1 MKTASRFTFNIDMR
15 TLFINSLFLVIISGS
30 LFATSL
36 WNKST
41 NSQRGLFGGKRAY
54 SIGELITIDV
64 SESSSLA
71 ASQNSV
77 RNRQSQIEN
86 AVNQFLFANSKLGTH
101 NGGLPGTEIETQ
113 SNNQGGGSIANTQN
127 LKGRVSVVV
136 IDILPNGIL
145 VIEGARM
152 VTFSGE
158 SYYAVL
164 KGMVRQED
172 IGFGFKD
179 GLRYRNIVSSQYI
192 ADAQIEFVSKG
203 SLNDAQKESWYQRL
217 AAILNPF

>member
-1 MKTASRFTFNIDMR
+1 MSNRNLYFTYCIFFA
-15 TLFINSLFLVIISGS
+15 LLPSSFLG
-30 LFATSL
+30 ATSL

-41 NSQRGLFGGKRAY
+41 NTQRSIFAGKRAY
-54 SIGELITIDV
+54 AVGDLITIDV

-86 AVNQFLFANSKLGTH
+86 AVNQFLFANSKMGTH
-101 NGGLPGTEIETQ
+101 NGELPATEIETK
-113 SNNQGGGSIANTQN
+113 SSNQGGGSIANTQD

-136 IDILPNGIL
+136 IDVLPNGNL
-145 VIEGARM
+145 VLEGARM

-164 KGMVRQED
+164 KGIVRQED

>member
-1 MKTASRFTFNIDMR
+1 MTKLLTIALASLLLLPFGAVDA
-15 TLFINSLFLVIISGS
+15 V
-30 LFATSL
+30 SL
-36 WNKST
+36 WTKST
-41 NSQRGLFGGKRAY
+41 NHQKGLFVGKRAY
-54 SIGELITIDV
+54 AVGDLITIDV

-77 RNRQSQIEN
+77 RNRQSQVEN
-86 AVNQFLFANSKLGTH
+86 AVKQFLFANSNMGKH
-101 NGGLPGTEIETQ
+101 NGGLPGTELETKS
-113 SNNQGGGSIANTQN
+113 SNKGGGSIANTQD

-136 IDILPNGIL
+136 IDTLPNGVL
-145 VIEGARM
+145 VLEGARM

-164 KGMVRQED
+164 KGMVRKED

-217 AAILNPF
+217 ASIVNPF

>member
-1 MKTASRFTFNIDMR
+1 MKILSKII
-15 TLFINSLFLVIISGS
+15 LFFLLCNGVFGV
-30 LFATSL
+30 SL
-36 WNKST
+36 WLKSS
-41 NSQRGLFGGKRAY
+41 NNQKGLYRDKRSFAV
-54 SIGELITIDV
+54 GDLITIDV
-64 SESSSLA
+64 GESSSLA

-86 AVNQFLFANSKLGTH
+86 AVKQFLFANSKMGTH
-101 NGGLPGTEIETQ
+101 NGGLPGTEIETK
-113 SNNQGGGSIANTQN
+113 SSNQGGGSIANTQN
-127 LKGRVSVVV
+127 LKGRVSVVI
-136 IDILPNGIL
+136 IDVLPNGVL
-145 VIEGARM
+145 VLEGARM

-172 IGFGFKD
+172 IGAGFRE

-203 SLNDAQKESWYQRL
+203 SLNDAQKESWYQKI
-217 AAILNPF
+217 AAVINPF

>member
-1 MKTASRFTFNIDMR
+1 MTKLLTIALS
-15 TLFINSLFLVIISGS
+15 SLLLLPFGAVD
-30 LFATSL
+30 AVSL
-36 WNKST
+36 WTKST
-41 NSQRGLFGGKRAY
+41 NHQKGLFVGKRAY
-54 SIGELITIDV
+54 AVGDLITIDV

-77 RNRQSQIEN
+77 RNRQSQVEN
-86 AVNQFLFANSKLGTH
+86 AVKQFLFANSNMGKH
-101 NGGLPGTEIETQ
+101 NGGLPGTELETKS
-113 SNNQGGGSIANTQN
+113 SNKGGGTIANTQD

-136 IDILPNGIL
+136 IDTLPNGVL
-145 VIEGARM
+145 VLEGARM

-164 KGMVRQED
+164 KGMVRKED

-203 SLNDAQKESWYQRL
+203 SLNDAQKESWYQIL
-217 AAILNPF
+217 ASIVNPF

>member
-1 MKTASRFTFNIDMR
+1 MTK
-15 TLFINSLFLVIISGS
+15 SLILALLSIALLPVGKVD
-30 LFATSL
+30 AVSL
-36 WNKST
+36 WMKST
-41 NSQRGLFGGKRAY
+41 NNEKGLFVGKRAY
-54 SIGELITIDV
+54 AVGDLITIDV

-77 RNRQSQIEN
+77 RNRQSQVEN
-86 AVNQFLFANSKLGTH
+86 AVQQFLFANSGMGKH
-101 NGGLPGTEIETQ
+101 NGGLPGTEIETKS
-113 SNNQGGGSIANTQN
+113 SNKGGGSIANTQD

-136 IDILPNGIL
+136 IDTLPNGVL
-145 VIEGARM
+145 VLEGARM

-164 KGMVRQED
+164 KGMVRKED

-217 AAILNPF
+217 ASIVNPF

>member
-1 MKTASRFTFNIDMR
+1 MKALTLGLFTALVFPFT
-15 TLFINSLFLVIISGS
+15 VQ
-30 LFATSL
+30 ATSL
-36 WNKST
+36 WSKSS
-41 NSQRGLFGGKRAY
+41 NSQRGMFGGKRAY
-54 SIGELITIDV
+54 SVGDLITIDV
-64 SESSSLA
+64 AESSSLA

-77 RNRQSQIEN
+77 RNRQLEVQN
-86 AVNQFLFANSKLGTH
+86 AVTQFLYANSNLGTH
-101 NGGLPGTEIETQ
+101 NGGLPGTQIETQ
-113 SNNQGGGSIANTQN
+113 SSNQGGGSIANTQE
-127 LKGRVSVVV
+127 LKGRVSVIV
-136 IDILPNGIL
+136 IDVLPNGVL
-145 VIEGARM
+145 VLEGARM

-203 SLNDAQKESWYQRL
+203 SLNDAQKESWYQKL
-217 AAILNPF
+217 SSAINPF

>member
-1 MKTASRFTFNIDMR
+1 MTILRIFTSVILALSFSYFAS
-15 TLFINSLFLVIISGS
+15 G
-30 LFATSL
+30 TSL
-36 WNKST
+36 WTKST
-41 NSQRGLFGGKRAY
+41 NSQRGLYAGKRAY
-54 SIGELITIDV
+54 SIGDLITIDV

-86 AVNQFLFANSKLGTH
+86 AVEQFLFANSGMGKHKGT
-101 NGGLPGTEIETQ
+101 LPTTQIETK
-113 SNNQGGGSIANTQN
+113 SSNQGGGSIANTQN
-127 LKGRVSVVV
+127 LQGRVSVVV
-136 IDILPNGIL
+136 IDVLPNGVL
-145 VIEGARM
+145 VLEGARM

-179 GLRYRNIVSSQYI
+179 GLRYRNIVASQFI

-203 SLNDAQKESWYQRL
+203 SLNDAQKESWYQKL

>member
-1 MKTASRFTFNIDMR
+1 MTKNIFHIVCLLSIASGLTA
-15 TLFINSLFLVIISGS
+15 
-30 LFATSL
+30 ASL
-36 WNKST
+36 WTKSS
-41 NSQRGLFGGKRAY
+41 NSQKGLYTGKRAY
-54 SIGELITIDV
+54 SVGDLITIDV
-64 SESSSLA
+64 AESSSLA

-86 AVNQFLFANSKLGTH
+86 AVQQFLFANSGMGKHKGE
-101 NGGLPGTEIETQ
+101 LPATEIETK
-113 SNNQGGGSIANTQN
+113 SSNQGGGSIANTSD

-136 IDILPNGIL
+136 IDVLPNRVL

-164 KGMVRQED
+164 KGMVREED

-179 GLRYRNIVSSQYI
+179 GLRYRNIISSQYI

-217 AAILNPF
+217 ASILNPF

>member
-1 MKTASRFTFNIDMR
+1 MN
-15 TLFINSLFLVIISGS
+15 LFKILLAICISSLIWEVQ
-30 LFATSL
+30 AASL

-41 NSQRGLFGGKRAY
+41 NSQRSIFAGKRAY
-54 SIGELITIDV
+54 SIGDLITIDV

-86 AVNQFLFANSKLGTH
+86 AVTSFLFANSKMGTH
-101 NGGLPGTEIETQ
+101 NGGLPPTEIDTKT
-113 SNNQGGGSIANTQN
+113 SNPGGGSIANTQD

-136 IDILPNGIL
+136 IDILPNGNLI
-145 VIEGARM
+145 IEGARM

-164 KGMVRQED
+164 KGIIRQED

-179 GLRYRNIVSSQYI
+179 GLRYRNIISSQFI

>member
-1 MKTASRFTFNIDMR
+1 MKATLG
-15 TLFINSLFLVIISGS
+15 LFIALV
-30 LFATSL
+30 FPFTVQATSL
-36 WNKST
+36 WSKSS
-41 NSQRGLFGGKRAY
+41 NSQRGMFGGKRAY
-54 SIGELITIDV
+54 SVGDLITIDV
-64 SESSSLA
+64 AESSSLA

-77 RNRQSQIEN
+77 RNRQLEVQN
-86 AVNQFLFANSKLGTH
+86 AVTQFLYANSNLGTH
-101 NGGLPGTEIETQ
+101 NGGLPGTQIETQ
-113 SNNQGGGSIANTQN
+113 SSNQGGGSIANTQE
-127 LKGRVSVVV
+127 LKGRVSVIV
-136 IDILPNGIL
+136 IDVLPNGVL
-145 VIEGARM
+145 VLEGARM

-203 SLNDAQKESWYQRL
+203 SLNDAQKESWYQKL
-217 AAILNPF
+217 SSAINPF

>member
-1 MKTASRFTFNIDMR
+1 MKI
-15 TLFINSLFLVIISGS
+15 LFYFSFSLISVSVGWS
-30 LFATSL
+30 TSL
-36 WNKST
+36 WLKGGE
-41 NSQRGLFGGKRAY
+41 QKGLYWGKRAHAV
-54 SIGELITIDV
+54 GDLITIDV
-64 SESSSLA
+64 AESSSLA

-77 RNRQSQIEN
+77 RNRQLEVEN
-86 AVNQFLFANSKLGTH
+86 AVTQFLYANSGFGKH
-101 NGGLPGTEIETQ
+101 KGGLPGTQIETQ
-113 SNNQGGGSIANTQN
+113 SSNQGGGSIANTQD

-136 IDILPNGIL
+136 IDVLPNGVL
-145 VIEGARM
+145 VLEGARM

-192 ADAQIEFVSKG
+192 ADAQVEFISKG
-203 SLNDAQKESWYQRL
+203 SLNDAQKESWYQKL
-217 AAILNPF
+217 SSMLNPF

>member
-1 MKTASRFTFNIDMR
+1 MKSLTLG
-15 TLFINSLFLVIISGS
+15 LFIALVFP
-30 LFATSL
+30 LTVQATSL
-36 WNKST
+36 WSKSS
-41 NSQRGLFGGKRAY
+41 NSQRGMFGGKRAY
-54 SIGELITIDV
+54 SVGDLITIDV
-64 SESSSLA
+64 AESSSLA

-77 RNRQSQIEN
+77 RNRQLQVEN
-86 AVNQFLFANSKLGTH
+86 AVTQFLYANSKLGTH
-101 NGGLPGTEIETQ
+101 NGGLPGTQIETQ
-113 SNNQGGGSIANTQN
+113 SSNQGGGSIANTQD
-127 LKGRVSVVV
+127 LKGRVSVMV
-136 IDILPNGIL
+136 IDVLPNGVL
-145 VIEGARM
+145 VLEGARM

-203 SLNDAQKESWYQRL
+203 SLNDAQKESWYQKL
-217 AAILNPF
+217 SSAINPF

>member
-1 MKTASRFTFNIDMR
+1 VSKSHFNFIMISLR
-15 TLFINSLFLVIISGS
+15 LGLFIALTFP
-30 LFATSL
+30 FYTAQATSL
-36 WNKST
+36 WSKSSNT
-41 NSQRGLFGGKRAY
+41 QRGMFGGKRAY
-54 SIGELITIDV
+54 SVGDLITIDV
-64 SESSSLA
+64 AESSSLA

-77 RNRQSQIEN
+77 RNRQLQVEN
-86 AVNQFLFANSKLGTH
+86 AVTQFLYANSKLGTH
-101 NGGLPGTEIETQ
+101 NGGLPGTQIETQ
-113 SNNQGGGSIANTQN
+113 SGNQGGGSIANTQD
-127 LKGRVSVVV
+127 LKGRVSVMV
-136 IDILPNGIL
+136 IDVLPNGVL
-145 VIEGARM
+145 VLEGARM

-203 SLNDAQKESWYQRL
+203 SLNDAQKESWYQKL
-217 AAILNPF
+217 SSAINPF

>member
-1 MKTASRFTFNIDMR
+1 MSFSNLHFTYCLIFA
-15 TLFINSLFLVIISGS
+15 LLPCSFVG
-30 LFATSL
+30 ATSL

-41 NSQRGLFGGKRAY
+41 NTQRSIFAGKRAY
-54 SIGELITIDV
+54 AVGDLITIDV

-86 AVNQFLFANSKLGTH
+86 AVNQFLFANSKMGTH
-101 NGGLPGTEIETQ
+101 NGGLPGTEIESKT
-113 SNNQGGGSIANTQN
+113 SNQGGGSIANTQD

-136 IDILPNGIL
+136 IDVLPNGNL
-145 VIEGARM
+145 VLEGARM

-164 KGMVRQED
+164 KGIVRQED

-203 SLNDAQKESWYQRL
+203 SLNDAQKESWYQKL

>member
-1 MKTASRFTFNIDMR
+1 MKALIF
-15 TLFINSLFLVIISGS
+15 SLILAVVFPVAVQ
-30 LFATSL
+30 ATSL
-36 WNKST
+36 WTKSSNT
-41 NSQRGLFGGKRAY
+41 QRGMFGGKRAY
-54 SIGELITIDV
+54 GVGDLITIDV
-64 SESSSLA
+64 AESSSLA

-77 RNRQSQIEN
+77 RNRQLEVEN
-86 AVNQFLFANSKLGTH
+86 AVTQFLYANSKLGTH
-101 NGGLPGTEIETQ
+101 NGGLPGTQIETK
-113 SNNQGGGSIANTQN
+113 SSNQGGGSIANTQN

-136 IDILPNGIL
+136 IDVLPNGVLIL
-145 VIEGARM
+145 EGARM

-203 SLNDAQKESWYQRL
+203 SLNDAQKESWYQKL
-217 AAILNPF
+217 SNAINPF

>member
-1 MKTASRFTFNIDMR
+1 MKVLTTSFLI
-15 TLFINSLFLVIISGS
+15 FILPLHVWG
-30 LFATSL
+30 TSL
-36 WNKST
+36 WLKTGND
-41 NSQRGLFGGKRAY
+41 QRGLFGGKRAY
-54 SIGELITIDV
+54 AVGDLITIDV
-64 SESSSLA
+64 AESSSLA

-77 RNRQSQIEN
+77 RNRQSEIEN
-86 AVNQFLFANSKLGTH
+86 AVTQFLFANSKMGTH
-101 NGGLPGTEIETQ
+101 NGGLPGTQIETQ
-113 SNNQGGGSIANTQN
+113 QSSQGGGSIANTQE

-136 IDILPNGIL
+136 IDVLPNGVL
-145 VIEGARM
+145 VLEGARI

-192 ADAQIEFVSKG
+192 ADAQIEFVAKG
-203 SLNDAQKESWYQRL
+203 SLNDAQKQSWYQKL
-217 AAILNPF
+217 VSVVNPF

>member
-1 MKTASRFTFNIDMR
+1 MSNRNLYFSYCIFFALLPS
-15 TLFINSLFLVIISGS
+15 SFLG
-30 LFATSL
+30 ATSL

-41 NSQRGLFGGKRAY
+41 NTQRSIFAGKRAY
-54 SIGELITIDV
+54 AVGDLITIDV

-86 AVNQFLFANSKLGTH
+86 AVNQFLFANSKMGTH
-101 NGGLPGTEIETQ
+101 NGELPATEIETK
-113 SNNQGGGSIANTQN
+113 SSNQGGGSIANTQD

-136 IDILPNGIL
+136 IDVLPNGNL
-145 VIEGARM
+145 VLEGARM

-164 KGMVRQED
+164 KGIVRQED